1 MNAQKGFTLIELMI
15 VVAIIGILAA
25 IAIPQYQNYVARSQV
40 AEAFTLM
47 NGAKTAVQDNLQGG
61 ACVSATAAN
70 NTLAGKYGSLAITGD
85 AAAAKAAVAPDTGCV
100 LTYTFKG
107 TDVSSL
113 LTSKT
118 ISAKLQDNGTL
129 VKGTAVA
136 TDVPAELLPKS
147 F

>member
-25 IAIPQYQNYVARSQV
+25 IAIPQYQSYVARAQV

-47 NGAKTAVQDNLQGG
+47 NGAKTTVQDNLQSGT
-61 ACVSATAAN
+61 CVSATEAN
-70 NTLAGKYGSLAITGD
+70 NTIAGKYGNLVITGD
-85 AAAAKAAVAPDTGCV
+85 AAATASATAPDTGCL
-100 LTYTFKG
+100 LTYTFDPSG
-107 TDVSSL
+107 VSSL
-113 LTSKT
+113 LTSAT

-129 VKGTAVA
+129 VKGTAA
-136 TDVPAELLPKS
+136 DTDVPAELLPKS